1 MYTVKC
7 FVLNWPSPRPFPL
20 HGMEGAIIRMDARR
34 FDALARALTYAPTRR
49 DVLRQLPV
57 LAGVAA
63 LGTKYASADTSGG
76 GAQVIVTTPTPAAVG
91 GSSSGGTTTTTTGT
105 ATSGTGSS
113 GSVSVCLPIA
123 KTGADDGPL
132 PPYFAEIIQGTC
144 DTASGTTVFEL
155 LEVSD
160 ADGVVGVPP
169 AALVARSVTTV
180 RSPLDDLIG
189 ERHSIAVR
197 VSSDDPTLVACGEI
211 GGIRDGDELAVGL
224 RERND
229 SGFSGISVIRG
240 ADESSLVY
248 LYLGRGLSTI
258 STAPAPVNSTVIAT
272 ADINLRAEPATDG
285 EVLTVVATGTE
296 LTVTGSPVGDWVP
309 VDDPVSGLSGYVST
323 QFVEVPS

>member
-1 MYTVKC
+1 
-7 FVLNWPSPRPFPL
+7 
-20 HGMEGAIIRMDARR
+20 MDARR
-34 FDALARALTYAPTRR
+34 FDALARALTYAPSRR
-49 DVLRQLPV
+49 EVLRQLPI

-63 LGTKYASADTSGG
+63 LGPRFASADTTSG
-76 GAQVIVTTPTPAAVG
+76 GAQVIVSTPTPQAVG
-91 GSSSGGTTTTTTGT
+91 GSSTGSTGTTTGT
-105 ATSGTGSS
+105 DTGTG
-113 GSVSVCLPIA
+113 GVSVCLPIA
-123 KTGADDGPL
+123 KTGAEDGAL
-132 PPYFAEIIQGTC
+132 PPYYAEIIQGAC
-144 DTASGTTVFEL
+144 DAADGTTVFEL

-180 RSPLDDLIG
+180 RAPLDDLVG
-189 ERHSIAVR
+189 ERHSIVVR
-197 VSSDDPTLVACGEI
+197 VSAEDPTLVACGEI

-248 LYLGRGLSTI
+248 IYLGRGLSTI
-258 STAPAPVNSTVIAT
+258 TTAPAAVNSTVIAT

-285 EVLTVVATGTE
+285 AVLTVVATGTE

-309 VDDPVSGLSGYVST
+309 VTDPVSGLSGYVSA
-323 QFVEVPS
+323 QFVEIPT

>member
-1 MYTVKC
+1 
-7 FVLNWPSPRPFPL
+7 
-20 HGMEGAIIRMDARR
+20 MEGAYFRMDARR
-34 FDALARALTYAPTRR
+34 FDALARALTYAPSRR
-49 DVLRQLPV
+49 DVLRQLPI

-63 LGTKYASADTSGG
+63 LGPKFASADTTSGG
-76 GAQVIVTTPTPAAVG
+76 VQVIVPTPTPVAVG
-91 GSSSGGTTTTTTGT
+91 GSSTGGTGTTTGT
-105 ATSGTGSS
+105 GTGT
-113 GSVSVCLPIA
+113 GGVSVCLPIA
-123 KTGADDGPL
+123 KTGADDAAL
-132 PPYFAEIIQGTC
+132 PPYYAEIIEGSC
-144 DTASGTTVFEL
+144 DSASGATVFEL
-155 LEVSD
+155 LDVSD

-180 RSPLDDLIG
+180 RSPLDDLVG

-197 VSSDDPTLVACGEI
+197 VSAGDPTLVACGEI

-248 LYLGRGLSTI
+248 IYLGRGLSTI
-258 STAPAPVNSTVIAT
+258 TTAPAAVSSSVVAT

-285 EVLTVVATGTE
+285 EILTVVATGTS
-296 LTVTGSPVGDWVP
+296 LTVTGSPVGDWIP

>member
-1 MYTVKC
+1 
-7 FVLNWPSPRPFPL
+7 
-20 HGMEGAIIRMDARR
+20 MDARR
-34 FDALARALTYAPTRR
+34 FDALARALTYAPSRR
-49 DVLRQLPV
+49 DVLRQLPI

-63 LGTKYASADTSGG
+63 LGPRFASADTTSG
-76 GAQVIVTTPTPAAVG
+76 GAQVVVTTPTPAAVG
-91 GSSSGGTTTTTTGT
+91 GSSTGTTGTTTGT
-105 ATSGTGSS
+105 GTGS
-113 GSVSVCLPIA
+113 GGVSVCLPIS
-123 KTGADDGPL
+123 KTGTDDGAL
-132 PPYFAEIIQGTC
+132 PPYVAEIIQGTC
-144 DTASGTTVFEL
+144 DAASGTTVFEL

-189 ERHSIAVR
+189 ERHSIAIR

-248 LYLGRGLSTI
+248 IYLGRGLSTI

-285 EVLTVVATGTE
+285 EILTVVATGTA

-309 VDDPVSGLSGYVST
+309 VDDPISGLSGYVST
-323 QFVEVPS
+323 QFVEVQS

>member
-1 MYTVKC
+1 
-7 FVLNWPSPRPFPL
+7 
-20 HGMEGAIIRMDARR
+20 MEGAYIRMDARR

-76 GAQVIVTTPTPAAVG
+76 GAQVIVTTPTPQAVG
-91 GSSSGGTTTTTTGT
+91 GSSTGGTTTAGT
-105 ATSGTGSS
+105 STGS
-113 GSVSVCLPIA
+113 GSTVSVCLPIS
-123 KTGADDGPL
+123 KTGSEDAAL
-132 PPYFAEIIQGTC
+132 PPYLAEIIQGTC
-144 DTASGTTVFEL
+144 DTADGVTVFEL

-197 VSSDDPTLVACGEI
+197 VSADDPTLVACGEI

-224 RERND
+224 RERSD

-248 LYLGRGLSTI
+248 IYLGRGLSTI
-258 STAPAPVNSTVIAT
+258 STAPAPVNSTVTAT
-272 ADINLRAEPATDG
+272 ADINLRAEPAADA

-296 LTVTGSPVGDWVP
+296 LTVTGAAVGDWIP

>member
-1 MYTVKC
+1 
-7 FVLNWPSPRPFPL
+7 
-20 HGMEGAIIRMDARR
+20 MEAHR
-34 FDALARALTYAPTRR
+34 FDALARALTYAPSRR
-49 DVLRQLPV
+49 DVLRQLPI

-63 LGTKYASADTSGG
+63 LGPRFASADTTSG
-76 GAQVIVTTPTPAAVG
+76 GAQVIVTTPTPVAVG
-91 GSSSGGTTTTTTGT
+91 GSS
-105 ATSGTGSS
+105 TGSS
-113 GSVSVCLPIA
+113 GSTGTTTGTGTSGVSVCLPIS
-123 KTGADDGPL
+123 KTGTDDGAL
-132 PPYFAEIIQGTC
+132 PPYYAEIIEGTC
-144 DTASGTTVFEL
+144 DAASGTTVFEL

-180 RSPLDDLIG
+180 RSPLDDLVG
-189 ERHSIAVR
+189 QRHSIAVR
-197 VSSDDPTLVACGEI
+197 VSADDPTLVACGEI

-240 ADESSLVY
+240 AEESSLVY
-248 LYLGRGLSTI
+248 IYLGRGLSTI
-258 STAPAPVNSTVIAT
+258 STAPAPVNSTVVST

-285 EVLTVVATGTE
+285 QVLAVIATGTT

-323 QFVEVPS
+323 QFVEVQS

>member
-1 MYTVKC
+1 
-7 FVLNWPSPRPFPL
+7 
-20 HGMEGAIIRMDARR
+20 MDARR
-34 FDALARALTYAPTRR
+34 FDAIARALTYAPSRR
-49 DVLRQLPV
+49 ELLRQLPI

-63 LGTKYASADTSGG
+63 LGTKYASADTSSG

-91 GSSSGGTTTTTTGT
+91 GSSTGGTTTTG
-105 ATSGTGSS
+105 GTGS
-113 GSVSVCLPIA
+113 GASVCLPIS
-123 KTGADDGPL
+123 KTGTDGGAL
-132 PPYFAEIIQGTC
+132 PPYYAEIIQGTC

-180 RSPLDDLIG
+180 RSALDDLLG
-189 ERHSIAVR
+189 DRHSIAVR
-197 VSSDDPTLVACGEI
+197 VSADDPTLVACGEI

-248 LYLGRGLSTI
+248 IYLGRGLSTI
-258 STAPAPVNSTVIAT
+258 STAPAPTNSTVVTT
-272 ADINLRAEPATDG
+272 ADVNLRAEPAADA
-285 EVLTVVATGTE
+285 EIIDVIAAGTAI
-296 LTVTGSPVGDWVP
+296 TVTGSPVGEWVP
-309 VDDPVSGLSGYVST
+309 VTDPNTGLSGYVST
-323 QFVEVPS
+323 QFVAVQE

>member
-1 MYTVKC
+1 
-7 FVLNWPSPRPFPL
+7 
-20 HGMEGAIIRMDARR
+20 MEGAFIRMDARR

-63 LGTKYASADTSGG
+63 LGTKYVSADTSGG
-76 GAQVIVTTPTPAAVG
+76 GAQVIVTTPTPQAVG
-91 GSSSGGTTTTTTGT
+91 GSSTGGTTTTTT
-105 ATSGTGSS
+105 TSTGS
-113 GSVSVCLPIA
+113 GGTVSVCLPIA
-123 KTGADDGPL
+123 KTGADDAAL
-132 PPYFAEIIQGTC
+132 PPYYAEIISGTC
-144 DTASGTTVFEL
+144 DTADGSTVFEL

-248 LYLGRGLSTI
+248 IYLGRGLSTI
-258 STAPAPVNSTVIAT
+258 STAPAAVNSTVVAT
-272 ADINLRAEPATDG
+272 ADINLREEPASDSAI
-285 EVLTVVATGTE
+285 LTVVATGTE
-296 LTVTGSPVGDWVP
+296 LTVTGAAVGDWIP

>member
-1 MYTVKC
+1 
-7 FVLNWPSPRPFPL
+7 
-20 HGMEGAIIRMDARR
+20 MEGAIIRMDARR
-34 FDALARALTYAPTRR
+34 FDALARALTYAPNRR
-49 DVLRQLPV
+49 DVLRQLPI

-63 LGTKYASADTSGG
+63 LGTKYASADTGSGNG
-76 GAQVIVTTPTPAAVG
+76 PQVVISTPTPAPVG
-91 GSSSGGTTTTTTGT
+91 GSSTGGTGTTTGT
-105 ATSGTGSS
+105 GTGTGS
-113 GSVSVCLPIA
+113 GGTVSVCLPIA
-123 KTGADDGPL
+123 KTGADDAAL
-132 PPYFAEIIQGTC
+132 PPYVASIIQGAC
-144 DTASGTTVFEL
+144 DTADGTTVFEL

-189 ERHSIAVR
+189 ERHAIAVR
-197 VSSDDPTLVACGEI
+197 VSGDDPTLVACGEI

-224 RERND
+224 KERND

-248 LYLGRGLSTI
+248 IYLGRGLSTI
-258 STAPAPVNSTVIAT
+258 STAPAPVNSSVVAT
-272 ADINLRAEPATDG
+272 ADINLRAEPAADA
-285 EVLTVVATGTE
+285 EVLTVVGTGTE
-296 LTVTGSPVGDWVP
+296 LTVTGAAVGDWIP

>member
-1 MYTVKC
+1 
-7 FVLNWPSPRPFPL
+7 
-20 HGMEGAIIRMDARR
+20 MDARR
-34 FDALARALTYAPTRR
+34 FDALARALTYAPSRR
-49 DVLRQLPV
+49 EVLRQLPI

-63 LGTKYASADTSGG
+63 LGPRFVSADTTSG
-76 GAQVIVTTPTPAAVG
+76 GAQVIVTTPTPAPVG
-91 GSSSGGTTTTTTGT
+91 GSSTGGTGTTTGT
-105 ATSGTGSS
+105 GTGT
-113 GSVSVCLPIA
+113 GGVSVCLPIA
-123 KTGADDGPL
+123 KTGTDGGAL
-132 PPYFAEIIQGTC
+132 PPYFAEIIQGSC
-144 DTASGTTVFEL
+144 DTAAGTTVFEL

-197 VSSDDPTLVACGEI
+197 VSAEDPTLVACGEI
-211 GGIRDGDELAVGL
+211 GGIQDGDELAVGL

-248 LYLGRGLSTI
+248 IYLGRGLSTI
-258 STAPAPVNSTVIAT
+258 ATAPAPVSSTVIAT

-285 EVLTVVATGTE
+285 AVLTVVTTGTA
-296 LTVTGSPVGDWVP
+296 LTVTGSPVGEWVP

-323 QFVEVPS
+323 QFVEVQE

>member
-1 MYTVKC
+1 
-7 FVLNWPSPRPFPL
+7 
-20 HGMEGAIIRMDARR
+20 MDARR

-76 GAQVIVTTPTPAAVG
+76 GAQVIVTTPTPQAVG
-91 GSSSGGTTTTTTGT
+91 GSSTGGTTSAGTSTGSGGT
-105 ATSGTGSS
+105 
-113 GSVSVCLPIA
+113 VSVCLPIS
-123 KTGADDGPL
+123 KTGSEDGAL
-132 PPYFAEIIQGTC
+132 PPYVAEIIQGTC

-197 VSSDDPTLVACGEI
+197 VSAGDPTLIACGEI

-224 RERND
+224 RERSD

-240 ADESSLVY
+240 AGESSLVY
-248 LYLGRGLSTI
+248 IYLGRGLSTV
-258 STAPAPVNSTVIAT
+258 STAPAPVNSTVTAT
-272 ADINLRAEPATDG
+272 ADINLRAEPAADA
-285 EVLTVVATGTE
+285 EVLTVVATGTQ
-296 LTVTGSPVGDWVP
+296 LTVTGSAVGDWIP

>member
-1 MYTVKC
+1 
-7 FVLNWPSPRPFPL
+7 
-20 HGMEGAIIRMDARR
+20 MEGAYFRMDARR
-34 FDALARALTYAPTRR
+34 FDALARALTYAPSRR
-49 DVLRQLPV
+49 DVLRQLPI

-63 LGTKYASADTSGG
+63 LGPKFASADTTSGG
-76 GAQVIVTTPTPAAVG
+76 VQVVVTTPTPQPVG
-91 GSSSGGTTTTTTGT
+91 GSSTGTGTTTSTGT
-105 ATSGTGSS
+105 GTG
-113 GSVSVCLPIA
+113 GVSVCLPIA
-123 KTGADDGPL
+123 KTGADDGAL
-132 PPYFAEIIQGTC
+132 PPYYAEIIEGSC
-144 DTASGTTVFEL
+144 DSAAGTTVFEL

-180 RSPLDDLIG
+180 RSPLDDLVG

-248 LYLGRGLSTI
+248 IYLGRGLSTI
-258 STAPAPVNSTVIAT
+258 TTAPAPVSSSVVAT

-285 EVLTVVATGTE
+285 EILTVVATGTS
-296 LTVTGSPVGDWVP
+296 LTVTGSPVGDWIP

>member
-1 MYTVKC
+1 
-7 FVLNWPSPRPFPL
+7 
-20 HGMEGAIIRMDARR
+20 MDARR
-34 FDALARALTYAPTRR
+34 FDALARALTHAPTRR
-49 DVLRQLPV
+49 DVLRQLPI

-63 LGTKYASADTSGG
+63 LGTKYASADTGSGSG
-76 GAQVIVTTPTPAAVG
+76 PQVIISTPTPAPVG
-91 GSSSGGTTTTTTGT
+91 GSSTGSTAGTGTSTGSGGT
-105 ATSGTGSS
+105 
-113 GSVSVCLPIA
+113 VSVCLPIA
-123 KTGADDGPL
+123 KTGADDAAL
-132 PPYFAEIIQGTC
+132 PPYVASIIQGTC
-144 DTASGTTVFEL
+144 DTADGTTVFEL

-197 VSSDDPTLVACGEI
+197 VSGDDPTLVACGEI

-224 RERND
+224 KERND

-248 LYLGRGLSTI
+248 IYLGRGLSTI
-258 STAPAPVNSTVIAT
+258 STAPAPVNSSVTAT
-272 ADINLRAEPATDG
+272 ADINLRAEPAADA
-285 EVLTVVATGTE
+285 EILTVVGAGTE
-296 LTVTGSPVGDWVP
+296 LTVTGASVGDWIP
-309 VDDPVSGLSGYVST
+309 VDDPISGLSGYVST

>member
-1 MYTVKC
+1 
-7 FVLNWPSPRPFPL
+7 
-20 HGMEGAIIRMDARR
+20 MDARR
-34 FDALARALTYAPTRR
+34 FDALARALTYAPSRR
-49 DVLRQLPV
+49 DVLRQLPI

-63 LGTKYASADTSGG
+63 LGPKFASADTTSG
-76 GAQVIVTTPTPAAVG
+76 GAQVIVSTPTPQAVG
-91 GSSSGGTTTTTTGT
+91 GSSTGSTGTTTSTDTGT
-105 ATSGTGSS
+105 GG
-113 GSVSVCLPIA
+113 VSVCLPIA
-123 KTGADDGPL
+123 KTGAEDGAL
-132 PPYFAEIIQGTC
+132 PPYYAEIIQGTC
-144 DTASGTTVFEL
+144 DAADGTTVFEL

-197 VSSDDPTLVACGEI
+197 VSAEDPTMVACGEI
-211 GGIRDGDELAVGL
+211 GGIQDGEELAVGL

-248 LYLGRGLSTI
+248 IYLGRGLSTI
-258 STAPAPVNSTVIAT
+258 TTAPAAVNSTVIAT

-285 EVLTVVATGTE
+285 EVLAVVATGTE

-309 VDDPVSGLSGYVST
+309 VTDPVSGLSGYVSA
-323 QFVEVPS
+323 QFVEIPA

>member
-1 MYTVKC
+1 MYTVNDSC
-7 FVLNWPSPRPFPL
+7 SIGRPPRPFPL
-20 HGMEGAIIRMDARR
+20 HGMEGAYIRMDARR
-34 FDALARALTYAPTRR
+34 FDALARALTYAPSRR
-49 DVLRQLPV
+49 DVLRQLPI

-63 LGTKYASADTSGG
+63 LGPKFASADTTSG
-76 GAQVIVTTPTPAAVG
+76 GAQVVVTTPTPQAVG
-91 GSSSGGTTTTTTGT
+91 GSSTGGTGTTTGT
-105 ATSGTGSS
+105 GTDTGTG
-113 GSVSVCLPIA
+113 GVSVCLPIA
-123 KTGADDGPL
+123 KTGADDGAL
-132 PPYFAEIIQGTC
+132 PPYFAEIIEGTC
-144 DTASGTTVFEL
+144 DAAAGTTVFEL

-180 RSPLDDLIG
+180 RAPLDDLVG
-189 ERHSIAVR
+189 ERHAIAIR
-197 VSSDDPTLVACGEI
+197 VSADDPTLVACGEI

-248 LYLGRGLSTI
+248 IYLGRGLSTI
-258 STAPAPVNSTVIAT
+258 TTAPAAVNSTVIAT

-285 EVLTVVATGTE
+285 EILTVVATGTE

-323 QFVEVPS
+323 QFVEVPA

>member
-1 MYTVKC
+1 
-7 FVLNWPSPRPFPL
+7 
-20 HGMEGAIIRMDARR
+20 MDARR

-63 LGTKYASADTSGG
+63 LGTKYASADTSSG
-76 GAQVIVTTPTPAAVG
+76 GAQVIVTTPTPVAVG
-91 GSSSGGTTTTTTGT
+91 GSSSGGTTTTTGT
-105 ATSGTGSS
+105 ATAGSGTG
-113 GSVSVCLPIA
+113 GTVSVCLPIS
-123 KTGADDGPL
+123 KTGTEDGPL
-132 PPYFAEIIQGTC
+132 PPYFAEIIQGAC
-144 DTASGTTVFEL
+144 DNADGTTVFEL

-197 VSSDDPTLVACGEI
+197 VSATDPTLVACGEI

-285 EVLTVVATGTE
+285 EILTVVATGTS

-309 VDDPVSGLSGYVST
+309 VDDPVSGLSGYVSA